1 MRVLGAAVKYL
12 VLLLIVVIFLF
23 PIYWMVI
30 TSIKPENQVM
40 VYPPVFYPAEP
51 TLWAYATS
59 LVQFNSL
66 PILKNTIIIS
76 GSATVIATMLGALAG
91 YGFARYRIGGFHLPF
106 WILSQRMMPAV
117 AAVIPLFILIKDL
130 GLIDTYPAVIA
141 LHLIVTLPF
150 AVWMMRGFFLEVPKE
165 LEEAALIDGCS
176 RWMAF
181 WRVAMPI
188 AAPGVAVTALFC
200 FIFSWNE
207 FLFAFI
213 LTRREATTLPVLVS
227 GLHSQHGIMWD
238 VMSATASMAM
248 MPVIALALLAQ
259 KYLVRGMT
267 LGAIK

>member
-1 MRVLGAAVKYL
+1 
-12 VLLLIVVIFLF
+12 
-23 PIYWMVI
+23 
-30 TSIKPENQVM
+30 
-40 VYPPVFYPAEP
+40 
-51 TLWAYATS
+51 
-59 LVQFNSL
+59 
-66 PILKNTIIIS
+66 
-76 GSATVIATMLGALAG
+76 
-91 YGFARYRIGGFHLPF
+91 
-106 WILSQRMMPAV
+106 V

-150 AVWMMRGFFLEVPKE
+150 AVWMMRGFFLEVPRE

-176 RWMAF
+176 RLMAF

-188 AAPGVAVTALFC
+188 AAPGIAVTALFC

-248 MPVIALALLAQ
+248 LPVIALALLAQ